1 MENEDD
7 LWHLKDMIGP
17 GDRVSAV
24 TQRTKLDG
32 REKKTLKLT
41 VETEKTELEGNR
53 LRVTGEMKG
62 EYQDVEI
69 GYHTLN
75 ITSGN
80 TFEISSDFTDE
91 EWERLQE
98 LENRESY
105 EVVFALIESGSVE
118 FFRVRESGIEEVS
131 SVTENVPGKMYESEG
146 PEKFRKKAADAV
158 EKAASK
164 EVNAVVLAGPGF
176 EKDRVQDLLPDRT
189 DSKVMTQDT
198 SLTGRRGL
206 QEAIN
211 RGALE
216 RVVKESRVSDESKA
230 VNEFLERL
238 RDGDQV
244 EYGEAVREAA
254 KMGAVAKLILTV
266 EARRESPGLVEEVE
280 QKGGEVEV
288 VHTDHELGERLENFG
303 GKAAL
308 LRYDV

>member
-7 LWHLKDMIGP
+7 LWHLEDLIGR

-41 VETEKTELEGNR
+41 VQAEKAELEGDR

-75 ITSGN
+75 ITPG
-80 TFEISSDFTDE
+80 TEFEISSDFTDE
-91 EWERLQE
+91 EWERLQD

-118 FFRVRESGIEEVS
+118 FFKVRESGIEEVS

-164 EVNAVVLAGPGF
+164 DVDAVVLAGPGF
-176 EKDRVQDLLPDRT
+176 EKDRVHDLLPDET
-189 DSKVMTQDT
+189 DSRVMTQDT

-216 RVVKESRVSDESKA
+216 RVVEQSRVSDESKA

-238 RDGDQV
+238 RDGDRV
-244 EYGEAVREAA
+244 EYGDAVQEAA
-254 KMGAVAKLILTV
+254 DMGAVDELILTV
-266 EARRESPGLVEEVE
+266 EARRENPDLMEEVE

-308 LRYDV
+308 LRYNV